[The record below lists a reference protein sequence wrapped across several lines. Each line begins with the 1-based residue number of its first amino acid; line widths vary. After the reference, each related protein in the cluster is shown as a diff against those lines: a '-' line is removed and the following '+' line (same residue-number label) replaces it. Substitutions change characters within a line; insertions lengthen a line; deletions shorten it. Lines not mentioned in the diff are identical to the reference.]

1 MSTSD
6 LSRLVSLMERCQSD
20 TRDTLG
26 AGAAGRLANWQ
37 RYESDQTALVR
48 FIHDRLLISRENGY
62 ALEKRGKLS
71 LEAIVV
77 RELPQLFS
85 KDDIEIAS
93 ATLAGIVV

>member
-1 MSTSD
+1 
-6 LSRLVSLMERCQSD
+6 MERCQRD
-20 TRDTLG
+20 TLDTLG

-48 FIHDRLLISRENGY
+48 FIHDRLLVSRENGY
-62 ALEKRGKLS
+62 ALEMQGRLS

-77 RELPQLFS
+77 RELPELFC

-93 ATLAGIVV
+93 ATLAGKV

>member
-1 MSTSD
+1 M
-6 LSRLVSLMERCQSD
+6 
-20 TRDTLG
+20 
-26 AGAAGRLANWQ
+26 
-37 RYESDQTALVR
+37 R